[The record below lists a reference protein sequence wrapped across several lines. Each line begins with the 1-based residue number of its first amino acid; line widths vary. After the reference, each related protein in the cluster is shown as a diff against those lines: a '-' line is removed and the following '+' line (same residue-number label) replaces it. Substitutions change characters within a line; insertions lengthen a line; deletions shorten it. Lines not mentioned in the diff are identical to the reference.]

1 MKKVL
6 LATTAL
12 VLSAGF
18 AAAEVKVDGSANVGL
33 KYNEGGLSYAGKKA
47 AGYYEIDMNVTGT
60 MESDSGLTFGAQ
72 IQLDSQ
78 YGSSNAVTV
87 EGTGLPADLKAYIA
101 NDQNFDAN
109 VFISGAFGTIKV
121 GESNWVA
128 SDDFGINDIGF
139 DGIGVDDVAETSMYA
154 NSDDSVNDLR
164 WDYSV
169 GAFSTVVSL
178 DTISEDY
185 GLSVG
190 YDTGVFGAYLAYDY
204 DNETDAD
211 ATSLLLTGS
220 FGAFSGQLYYATADA
235 TDDSYGIYGAYK
247 TGPWTFEA
255 AVADADMATDA
266 SYGIGAKYDLGGG
279 ATLAGGIGSVEGDTA
294 ADFGVTFKF

>member
-18 AAAEVKVDGSANVGL
+18 AAAEVKIDGSANFGL
-33 KYNEGGLSYAGKKA
+33 KYNEAGLGAWAAGKEA
-47 AGYYEIDMNVTGT
+47 AGWYEIDMNVTGT

-72 IQLDSQ
+72 IQLDSD
-78 YGSSNAVTV
+78 YANA
-87 EGTGLPADLKAYIA
+87 PD
-101 NDQNFDAN
+101 DQNYDAN
-109 VFISGAFGTIKV
+109 VFVSGAFGTIKV
-121 GESNWVA
+121 GESNWVPA
-128 SDDFGINDIGF
+128 DDYGLTDIGF
-139 DGIGVDDVAETSMYA
+139 DGIGVDNTAEYSMYA
-154 NSDDSVNDLR
+154 DEDDSTNDLR
-164 WDYSV
+164 WDYTV
-169 GAFSTVVSL
+169 GAVSMTASI

-185 GLSVG
+185 GLALG
-190 YDTGVFGAYLAYDY
+190 YDAGTFGGAIAFDHDEETGFDS
-204 DNETDAD
+204 
-211 ATSLLLTGS
+211 TSVLLTAS
-220 FGAFSGQLYYATADA
+220 FGAFSGEVYYADG
-235 TDDSYGIYGAYK
+235 DQNNESYGIYGAYK

-255 AVADADMATDA
+255 AVADADEAADT

>member
-18 AAAEVKVDGSANVGL
+18 AAAEVKLDGSANFGL
-33 KYNEGGLSYAGKKA
+33 KYNEAGLTYAGGKEA
-47 AGYYEIDMNVTGT
+47 AGWYEIDMNVTGT

-72 IQLDSQ
+72 IQLDSD
-78 YGSSNAVTV
+78 YAS
-87 EGTGLPADLKAYIA
+87 L
-101 NDQNFDAN
+101 DQNYDAN
-109 VFISGAFGTIKV
+109 VFVSGAFGTIKV

-128 SDDFGINDIGF
+128 SDDYGLTDIGF
-139 DGIGVDDVAETSMYA
+139 DGIGVDNTAEISMYGNDA
-154 NSDDSVNDLR
+154 DSVNDLR
-164 WDYSV
+164 WDYTV
-169 GAFSTVVSL
+169 GAVSMTASI

-185 GLSVG
+185 GLALG
-190 YDTGVFGAYLAYDY
+190 YDAGTFGGAIAFDHDEDTGMDS
-204 DNETDAD
+204 
-211 ATSLLLTGS
+211 TSVLLTAS
-220 FGAFSGQLYYATADA
+220 FGAFSGELYYADG
-235 TDDSYGIYGAYK
+235 DQWNESYGIYGAYK

-255 AVADADMATDA
+255 AVADADAAADT

>member
-18 AAAEVKVDGSANVGL
+18 AAAEVKIDGSANFGL
-33 KYNEGGLSYAGKKA
+33 KYNEAGLGYAGGKEA
-47 AGYYEIDMNVTGT
+47 AGWYEIDMNVTGT

-72 IQLDSQ
+72 IQLDSD
-78 YGSSNAVTV
+78 YASA
-87 EGTGLPADLKAYIA
+87 P
-101 NDQNFDAN
+101 NDQNYDAN
-109 VFISGAFGTIKV
+109 VFVSGAFGTIKV

-128 SDDFGINDIGF
+128 SDDYGLTDIGF
-139 DGIGVDDVAETSMYA
+139 DGIGVDNTAEISMYA
-154 NSDDSVNDLR
+154 DDADSVNDLR
-164 WDYSV
+164 WDYTV
-169 GAFSTVVSL
+169 GAVSMTASI

-185 GLSVG
+185 GLALG
-190 YDTGVFGAYLAYDY
+190 YDAGTFGGAIAFDHDEDTGMDS
-204 DNETDAD
+204 
-211 ATSLLLTGS
+211 TSVLLTAS
-220 FGAFSGQLYYATADA
+220 FGAFSGELYYADG
-235 TDDSYGIYGAYK
+235 DQWNESYGIYGAYK

-255 AVADADMATDA
+255 AVADADAAADT